1 MVLVSLVKPLTLLPV
16 RLGPIPIDLLLFA
29 ANRIGVHLRLAVRH
43 GDGGIV
49 AAGLVVGF
57 VVAWWRRLQ
66 DVRGVATVVVVLD
79 RESHAVRDDG
89 PVLLATAAHD
99 LTRAVKKIDVSGM
112 GFERRACLPAHA
124 ISRPGPGR
132 YVALMGRI
140 DDHLAQEH
148 LTVA

>member
-1 MVLVSLVKPLTLLPV
+1 
-16 RLGPIPIDLLLFA
+16 
-29 ANRIGVHLRLAVRH
+29 
-43 GDGGIV
+43 
-49 AAGLVVGF
+49 
-57 VVAWWRRLQ
+57 
-66 DVRGVATVVVVLD
+66 VATVVVVLD

-148 LTVA
+148 LTVAAFVIGIHTNHLGATHDHAGGPPVIKDL